1 MMLRP
6 ILRTLPAW
14 VFLILLAASVEDRPA
29 QAADSSARINAPA
42 PDFAATDS
50 YGKTRKLSE
59 QKGKI
64 VVLEWTNNGC
74 PFVGKHYGSGNM
86 QSLQKRYTTQGVVWL
101 TVVSSA
107 PGTQGYV
114 TAAEANRDTERR
126 GATPTAV
133 LLDPTGALG
142 HLYGA
147 QATPHMYV
155 INADGQLVYMGAID
169 DTPSAD
175 PSDIASSR
183 NYVAAAIEELKAGKH
198 VTVSATRAYGCS
210 VKYASGG

>member
-1 MMLRP
+1 MLRS

-14 VFLILLAASVEDRPA
+14 VFLILQAASVEDRLA
-29 QAADSSARINAPA
+29 QAAEPSARINAPA

-50 YGKTRKLSE
+50 YGKTRTLSE

-64 VVLEWTNNGC
+64 IVLEWTNNGC

-86 QSLQKRYTTQGVVWL
+86 QSLQKKYTAQGVVWF

-114 TAAEANRDTERR
+114 TAQDANRDTERR
-126 GATPTAV
+126 GAAPTAV

-147 QATPHMYV
+147 TATPHMYV
-155 INADGQLVYMGAID
+155 ISAEGQLVYMGAID
-169 DTPSAD
+169 DMPSAD
-175 PSDIASSR
+175 PADIAGSK
-183 NYVAAAIEELKAGKH
+183 NYVAAAVEELKAGKR

>member
-1 MMLRP
+1 MSAT
-6 ILRTLPAW
+6 IIRTLFTLA
-14 VFLILLAASVEDRPA
+14 LGLTALAADLLDAATPA
-29 QAADSSARINAPA
+29 ARVNAPA
-42 PDFAATDS
+42 PEFSATDS
-50 YGKTRKLSE
+50 SGKTQKLSAY
-59 QKGKI
+59 KGKI

-86 QSLQKRYTTQGVVWL
+86 QSLQKKYTGQGVVWL

-107 PGTQGYV
+107 PGTQGFV
-114 TAAEANRDTERR
+114 NAEEANRDTQKR
-126 GATPTAV
+126 GAAPTAV

-155 INADGQLVYMGAID
+155 INPDGQLVYMGAID

-175 PSDIASSR
+175 PSDIAHAK
-183 NYVAAAIEELKAGKH
+183 NYVAAAIDAVKSGQR
-198 VTVSATRAYGCS
+198 VGVPATKAYGCS
-210 VKYASGG
+210 VKYASGN

>member
-1 MMLRP
+1 MMKTTIR
-6 ILRTLPAW
+6 IVTACAM
-14 VFLILLAASVEDRPA
+14 VMAQGANFGGQMAEAAQP
-29 QAADSSARINAPA
+29 SARISAPA
-42 PDFAATDS
+42 PDFSATDS
-50 YGKTRKLSE
+50 YGKSQKLSD

-86 QSLQKRYTTQGVVWL
+86 QALQKKYTAQGVVWY

-114 TAAEANRDTERR
+114 DPAEANRDTERR
-126 GATPTAV
+126 GAAPTAI

-155 INADGQLVYMGAID
+155 IDPHGQLVYMGAID
-169 DTPSAD
+169 DMPSID
-175 PSDIASSR
+175 PSDVAR
-183 NYVAAAIEELKAGKH
+183 AKNYVAAAIEEVKGGKR
-198 VTVSATRAYGCS
+198 VSVPATKAYGCS

>member
-14 VFLILLAASVEDRPA
+14 VFLILLAASVEDRPV

-86 QSLQKRYTTQGVVWL
+86 QSLQKRYTAQGVVWL

>member
-1 MMLRP
+1 MLRP
-6 ILRTLPAW
+6 ILRAVPACA
-14 VFLILLAASVEDRPA
+14 FLILQAASVGDRPA
-29 QAADSSARINAPA
+29 QAAEPSARIYALA
-42 PDFAATDS
+42 PDFTATDS

-86 QSLQKRYTTQGVVWL
+86 QSLQKKYTAQGVVWF

-114 TAAEANRDTERR
+114 TAQDANRDTEQRS
-126 GATPTAV
+126 AAPTAV

-147 QATPHMYV
+147 TATPHMYV
-155 INADGQLVYMGAID
+155 ISADGQLVYMGAID
-169 DTPSAD
+169 DMPSAD
-175 PSDIASSR
+175 PSDIASSK
-183 NYVAAAIEELKAGKH
+183 NYVAAALEELKAGKR
-198 VTVSATRAYGCS
+198 VTVPATRAYGCS

>member
-1 MMLRP
+1 MMKATIRIVAAYAIAIAP
-6 ILRTLPAW
+6 AADFGGRT
-14 VFLILLAASVEDRPA
+14 A
-29 QAADSSARINAPA
+29 QASQASARVSGPA
-42 PDFAATDS
+42 PDFSATDS
-50 YGKTRKLSE
+50 YGRSQKLSD

-64 VVLEWTNNGC
+64 VVLEWTNHGC

-86 QSLQKRYTTQGVVWL
+86 QALQKKYTAQGVVWF

-114 TAAEANRDTERR
+114 SPAEANRDTERR
-126 GATPTAV
+126 GAAPTAL

-155 INADGQLVYMGAID
+155 IDPQGQLVYMGAID
-169 DTPSAD
+169 DAPSTD
-175 PSDIASSR
+175 PSDVAR
-183 NYVAAAIEELKAGKH
+183 AKNYVAAAIEEVRAGKR
-198 VTVSATRAYGCS
+198 VTVPATKAYGCS
-210 VKYASGG
+210 VKYASDG

>member
-1 MMLRP
+1 MLRP

-14 VFLILLAASVEDRPA
+14 VFLILQAASVEDRLA
-29 QAADSSARINAPA
+29 QAAEPSARINAAA

-86 QSLQKRYTTQGVVWL
+86 QRLQKTYTGQGVVWF

-126 GATPTAV
+126 GAAPTAV

-155 INADGQLVYMGAID
+155 INAEGQLVYMGAID

-183 NYVAAAIEELKAGKH
+183 NYVAAAVEELKAGKR
-198 VTVSATRAYGCS
+198 VTVPATRAYGCS